1 MVAICYVTNFPMVDL
16 GINKRSIIGQVSVSV
31 RKVQNNQ
38 SEKFRIAQKNSVTSS
53 EKVQLQVQLLVQL
66 PRVQYS

>member
-1 MVAICYVTNFPMVDL
+1 MVDL

-31 RKVQNNQ
+31 RKVQNSQ
-38 SEKFRIAQKNSVTSS
+38 SEKFRIAQKNSVTIS